1 MCWYYKGNRD
11 DDRLYVE
18 LDADDKFVPYDE
30 LPVDMVESDG
40 KINVALNSF
49 CDFESSCLF
58 TVSPGIT
65 TMRKLL
71 TKGYVLVKGEDL

>member
-1 MCWYYKGNRD
+1 MSKRMCWYYKGNRD

-18 LDADDKFVPYDE
+18 YQGEFVPYDE

-49 CDFESSCLF
+49 VHLIR
-58 TVSPGIT
+58 VV
-65 TMRKLL
+65 
-71 TKGYVLVKGEDL
+71 YLV